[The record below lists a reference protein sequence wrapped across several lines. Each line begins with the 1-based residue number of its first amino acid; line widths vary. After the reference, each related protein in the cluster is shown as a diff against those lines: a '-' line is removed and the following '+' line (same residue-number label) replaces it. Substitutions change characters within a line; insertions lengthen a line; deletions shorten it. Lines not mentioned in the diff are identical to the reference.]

1 MDNGVS
7 DSPGLV
13 TCLTKGFFKA
23 LTPGCSIFSIRS
35 GPETVGVETAEGR
48 AGVPSEK
55 KNNLMI
61 HKYGNHLQRVQS
73 FGKDLEKVSIM
84 MK

>member
-55 KNNLMI
+55 IIVCWKFQTI
-61 HKYGNHLQRVQS
+61 S
-73 FGKDLEKVSIM
+73 FSLFVILNFYVLYVI
-84 MK
+84 